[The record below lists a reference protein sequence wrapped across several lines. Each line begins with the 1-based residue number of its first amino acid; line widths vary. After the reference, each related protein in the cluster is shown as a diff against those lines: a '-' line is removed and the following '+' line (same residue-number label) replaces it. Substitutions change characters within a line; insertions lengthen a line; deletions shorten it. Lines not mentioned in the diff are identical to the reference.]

1 MDVPMSANTTAQ
13 HRCAPALWISYGC
26 TPDRLIS
33 APMSPD
39 SIARRGRRP
48 GDLRVVVRRPTKLPR
63 TLGAPALFAASYGN
77 VGSSIY
83 YALGVTAAFAL
94 GLTPLALILA
104 GFIFV
109 TTALNYAEGTAAIP
123 HAGGSSS
130 FARRAFNDP
139 IGFLVGWVQLLNYMA
154 TVSISSYFAISYL
167 GVFGRYVPLF
177 EQLKVNE
184 TWHVG
189 ATVVMIAFLI
199 VINIVGIQES
209 SALNLV
215 LALVDLVTQFALV
228 ILGIFFLLRIDVV
241 LNNIHWGIAPTW
253 GNFLASVSIA
263 MVTYTGIETISNL
276 SEEAK
281 NPGRSVPRATY
292 AVIVAVLFVAAF
304 LPTIGLSVFPVHE
317 FHGIFVTDLA
327 TKYKADPVAGIVMGF
342 SKVSETLA
350 FWAGIWVGILAFTI
364 LLIATNAGLIG
375 ISRLS
380 YSLAG
385 AEMLPRRFA
394 TLHPKFKTPYIS
406 IIVFG
411 VLSAM
416 LVVAGILIH
425 AKVIDL
431 MSAVYSLAA
440 TFACCSAH
448 LSVMRL
454 RFIEPDLYRP
464 YRMPLNIKF
473 GRDSIPVLSL
483 VGALAIGTVFTQ
495 LLFQNISNST
505 WIYLGWL
512 ALGVLS
518 YVLYRRYKKQPLWE
532 PLEVPP
538 PPDREIEH
546 LPPEPMPQIARYRHG
561 RRERI
566 SAHVAAVSRA
576 GPQRHRHTW
585 RVGWELYWK
594 RHGNVRGALIVLVFA
609 AVSGFAVGVDL
620 SPVDPFGPGIGW
632 SPGIVLVA
640 LIAAY
645 LLNRGHQER

>member
-1 MDVPMSANTTAQ
+1 
-13 HRCAPALWISYGC
+13 
-26 TPDRLIS
+26 
-33 APMSPD
+33 MSPD
-39 SIARRGRRP
+39 SVARKGRRP

-139 IGFLVGWVQLLNYMA
+139 IGFIVGWVQLLNYMA

-167 GVFGRYVPLF
+167 GVFGKYVPLF
-177 EQLKVNE
+177 ERLK
-184 TWHVG
+184 TDDLWHVG
-189 ATVVMIAFLI
+189 ATIVLIGFLI
-199 VINIVGIQES
+199 VINIIGIQES
-209 SALNLV
+209 SVLNLTLAVTDLITQVV
-215 LALVDLVTQFALV
+215 LVV
-228 ILGIFFLLRIDVV
+228 LGIIFLLNIRVV
-241 LNNIHWGIAPTW
+241 IENIHWGLAPTW
-253 GNFLASVSIA
+253 GNFLASISIA

-292 AVIVAVLFVAAF
+292 AVIIAVLFVAAF
-304 LPTIGLSVFPVHE
+304 LPTIGLSVFPVH
-317 FHGIFVTDLA
+317 FDQHGAYITDLA
-327 TKYKADPVAGIVMGF
+327 TTWKSDPVAGIVTGF
-342 SKVSETLA
+342 MQPLA

-411 VLSAM
+411 VLAAM
-416 LVVAGILIH
+416 LVLPGIL
-425 AKVIDL
+425 AGSKEIDL

-440 TFACCSAH
+440 TFAFCSAH

-495 LLFQNISNST
+495 LMFQNISNST

-512 ALGVLS
+512 AMGVLIW
-518 YVLYRRYKKQPLWE
+518 VVYRTYRKEPLWE

-538 PPDREIEH
+538 PPDREVDH
-546 LPPEPMPQIARYRHG
+546 LPPEPLPQIARYKHG
-561 RRERI
+561 RRLA
-566 SAHVAAVSRA
+566 AHAAAR
-576 GPQRHRHTW
+576 PLPHPRHRRSW
-585 RVGWELYWK
+585 RTGWDLYWN
-594 RHGNVRGALIVLVFA
+594 RHGNLRGGLIVTAFA
-609 AVSGFAVGVDL
+609 GISLLAVGVDL
-620 SPVDPFGPGIGW
+620 SSYDPFGPGLGW

-645 LLNRGHQER
+645 LLNRSHSEQ

>member
-1 MDVPMSANTTAQ
+1 
-13 HRCAPALWISYGC
+13 
-26 TPDRLIS
+26 
-33 APMSPD
+33 MSPD
-39 SIARRGRRP
+39 SVARRGRRP

-94 GLTPLALILA
+94 GLTPLALIFA
-104 GFIFV
+104 GAIFV

-139 IGFLVGWVQLLNYMA
+139 IGFIVGWVQLLNYMA

-167 GVFGRYVPLF
+167 AVFGKYAPIF
-177 EQLKVNE
+177 SELKTNE

-199 VINIVGIQES
+199 MINIIGIQES

-215 LALVDLVTQFALV
+215 LALTDLVTQFALV
-228 ILGIFFLLRIDVV
+228 ILGIFFLLNINVV
-241 LNNIHWGIAPTW
+241 LSNIHWGIAPTW
-253 GNFLASVSIA
+253 GSFLASISIA

-304 LPTIGLSVFPVHE
+304 LPTIGLSVFPVHPD
-317 FHGIFVTDLA
+317 HGAYVTDLA
-327 TKYKADPVAGIVMGF
+327 TQYKADPVAGIVLGF
-342 SKVSETLA
+342 TKVSATLA

-385 AEMLPRRFA
+385 AEMLPKRFA
-394 TLHPKFKTPYIS
+394 VLHPKFKTPYVS

-411 VLSAM
+411 VLAAM
-416 LVVAGILIH
+416 LVAAGLLIR

-440 TFACCSAH
+440 TFAFCSAH

-464 YRMPLNIKF
+464 YRMPFNIKF

-505 WIYLGWL
+505 WIYMGWL
-512 ALGVLS
+512 VLGVAS
-518 YVLYRRYKKQPLWE
+518 YVAYRTYHKLPLWE

-546 LPPEPMPQIARYRHG
+546 LPPAPMPQIARYRHG

-566 SAHVAAVSRA
+566 SAHVAAV
-576 GPQRHRHTW
+576 QRTPHRQRHTW

-609 AVSGFAVGVDL
+609 AISGLAVGVDL
-620 SPVDPFGPGIGW
+620 SPIDPFGPGIGW

>member
-1 MDVPMSANTTAQ
+1 
-13 HRCAPALWISYGC
+13 
-26 TPDRLIS
+26 
-33 APMSPD
+33 MSPD
-39 SIARRGRRP
+39 SVARRGRRP

-104 GFIFV
+104 GCIFV

-139 IGFLVGWVQLLNYMA
+139 IGFIVGWVQLLNYMA
-154 TVSISSYFAISYL
+154 TVSISAYFAISYL
-167 GVFGRYVPLF
+167 GVFGKYVPLF
-177 EQLKVNE
+177 QLFKTSDV
-184 TWHVG
+184 WHVG
-189 ATVVMIAFLI
+189 ATVVLIAFLI
-199 VINIVGIQES
+199 VINIIGIQES
-209 SALNLV
+209 SALNLA
-215 LALVDLVTQFALV
+215 LAMIDLVTQFALV
-228 ILGIFFLLRIDVV
+228 ILGIFVLLEINVV
-241 LNNIHWGIAPTW
+241 LSNIQHLGVAPTW
-253 GNFLASVSIA
+253 GNFLASISIA

-292 AVIVAVLFVAAF
+292 AVIIAVLFVAAF
-304 LPTIGLSVFPVHE
+304 LPTIGLSVFPVHLD
-317 FHGIFVTDLA
+317 HGVYVTDLA
-327 TKYKADPVAGIVMGF
+327 TKYKGDPVAGIVMGF
-342 SKVSETLA
+342 SKVSQTLA
-350 FWAGIWVGILAFTI
+350 IWAGIWVGFLAFTI

-385 AEMLPRRFA
+385 AEMLPKGFA
-394 TLHPKFKTPYIS
+394 ALHPKFKTPYVS

-411 VLSAM
+411 ILSAM
-416 LVVAGILIH
+416 LVAAGILIR

-440 TFACCSAH
+440 TFAFASAH

-464 YRMPLNIKF
+464 YRMPINIKF

-505 WIYLGWL
+505 WIYIGWL
-512 ALGVLS
+512 SLGVVS
-518 YVLYRRYKKQPLWE
+518 YVAYRKYRKQPLWE

-566 SAHVAAVSRA
+566 SAHVAAVSRG

-620 SPVDPFGPGIGW
+620 SPIDPFGPGIGW